1 MVWLAGNVMHSRGHD
16 DNNSSNYTTLNL
28 RDVTTKIRTIAV
40 FVGFSGKRFIPYLK
54 FVYGTFPY

>member
-1 MVWLAGNVMHSRGHD
+1 MHSRGHD